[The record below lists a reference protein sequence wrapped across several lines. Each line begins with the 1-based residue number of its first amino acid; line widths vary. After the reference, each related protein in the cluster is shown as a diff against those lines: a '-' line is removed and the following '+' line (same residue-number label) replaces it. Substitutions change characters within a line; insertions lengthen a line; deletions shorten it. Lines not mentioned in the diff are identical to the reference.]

1 MITLTLAQGLPIDE
15 TLANYSDLAYRTA
28 FGIYALALVASLIY
42 YASFR
47 VAKVPHRELVGA
59 GGTGAAGAGTAGVGS
74 AGADADSGA
83 ELTASRSLTDTGDE
97 DRASDR
103 NTRWARIAR
112 LFIVIGFVF
121 SAAALVLR
129 GLATDRFPLG
139 NMYEFILA
147 TTVLAVGAGLVF
159 LRKPALQAAWPFVLL
174 PVLVL
179 LFVGG
184 TNVYSDAA
192 PVVPALRS
200 YWLPIHVSIISLG
213 SAILLIPGVAS
224 IMYLIRVWQ
233 PQGQET
239 GWGARLARPL
249 PAAET
254 LDRLAY
260 RVTIIGFPIFGVGIL
275 LGAVWA
281 ESAWGRFWGWD
292 PKETVSFISWVLYA
306 GYLHARATSGWG
318 PKRAAWINI
327 AGFVILVFNLFFIN
341 IVISGLHSYAGL
353 N

>member
-1 MITLTLAQGLPIDE
+1 MITSTLAMGMPVDE
-15 TLANYSDLAYRTA
+15 TLSTYSDLAFRTA
-28 FGIYALALVASLIY
+28 FGIYALALLTSLIY
-42 YASFR
+42 YAGFR
-47 VAKVPHRELVGA
+47 SPKVAHRELVAA
-59 GGTGAAGAGTAGVGS
+59 GGSGVG
-74 AGADADSGA
+74 
-83 ELTASRSLTDTGDE
+83 LTESTSLTDTGDE
-97 DRASDR
+97 ERASAG
-103 NTRWARIAR
+103 NVRWARIAH
-112 LFIVIGFVF
+112 LFIMIGFVL
-121 SAAALVLR
+121 SVASLVLR

-147 TTVLAVGAGLVF
+147 TTILGVGAGLVF
-159 LRKPALQAAWPFVLL
+159 LRKPALQTAWPFVLL

-179 LFVGG
+179 MFFGG
-184 TNVYSDAA
+184 TNLYSEAA

-213 SAILLIPGVAS
+213 SGILLIPGVVS

-233 PQGQET
+233 PQGQEH
-239 GWGARLARPL
+239 GWGARLARAL

-260 RVTIIGFPIFGVGIL
+260 RATVIGFPIFGVCII

-292 PKETVSFISWVLYA
+292 PKEPVSLISWGLYA
-306 GYLHARATSGWG
+306 AYLHARATAGWRNW
-318 PKRAAWINI
+318 KAAWINI
-327 AGFVILVFNLFFIN
+327 AALATTIFNLFFIN
-341 IVISGLHSYAGL
+341 MVVSGLHSYAGL

>member
-1 MITLTLAQGLPIDE
+1 MITSTLAMGMPVDE
-15 TLANYSDLAYRTA
+15 TLSTYSDLAFRTS
-28 FGIYALALVASLIY
+28 FGIYVLALIASLIY
-42 YASFR
+42 YAGFR
-47 VAKVPHRELVGA
+47 VAKVSEKELVAA
-59 GGTGAAGAGTAGVGS
+59 GGTG
-74 AGADADSGA
+74 
-83 ELTASRSLTDTGDE
+83 LTESRSLTDSGDE
-97 DRASDR
+97 ERASAG
-103 NTRWARIAR
+103 NVRWARIAH
-112 LFIVIGFVF
+112 LFIVIGFLF
-121 SAAALVLR
+121 SAASLILR
-129 GLATDRFPLG
+129 GFATDRFPLG

-147 TTVLAVGAGLVF
+147 TTILAVGAGLVF
-159 LRKPALQAAWPFVLL
+159 LRKPAMQTVWPFVLL

-179 LFVGG
+179 LFFGG
-184 TNVYSDAA
+184 TNLYSDAA

-213 SAILLIPGVAS
+213 SGILLIPGVVS

-233 PQGQET
+233 PQGQES

-260 RVTIIGFPIFGVGIL
+260 RVTVIGFPIFGVGIL

-281 ESAWGRFWGWD
+281 ESAGGRFWGWD

-318 PKRAAWINI
+318 PKKAAWINI
-327 AGFVILVFNLFFIN
+327 AGFVVLVFNLFFVN

>member
-1 MITLTLAQGLPIDE
+1 MITWTLAQGLPVDE
-15 TLANYSDLAYRTA
+15 TLSTYSDLAFRTA

-42 YASFR
+42 YAGFR
-47 VAKVPHRELVGA
+47 VPKVSHQQLVGA
-59 GGTGAAGAGTAGVGS
+59 GQGAAAGGSGTVG
-74 AGADADSGA
+74 GPDVG
-83 ELTASRSLTDTGDE
+83 LTESRSLTDTGDE
-97 DRASDR
+97 NRASEG
-103 NTRWARIAR
+103 NVRWARIAQ
-112 LFIVIGFVF
+112 LFIVVAFLFHAGSMIT
-121 SAAALVLR
+121 R
-129 GLATDRFPLG
+129 GLATDRFPFG
-139 NMYEFILA
+139 NMYEFILG
-147 TTVLAVGAGLVF
+147 TTLLAVGAGLVF
-159 LRKPALQAAWPFVLL
+159 LRKPALQTAWPFVLL

-179 LFVGG
+179 LFFGG
-184 TNVYSDAA
+184 TNLYSEAA

-200 YWLPIHVSIISLG
+200 YWLPIHVTIISLG
-213 SAILLIPGVAS
+213 SGILLIPGVVS

-233 PQGQET
+233 PQGEER

-260 RVTIIGFPIFGVGIL
+260 RATVIGFPVFGVGIL

-318 PKRAAWINI
+318 PKKAAWINI
-327 AGFVILVFNLFFIN
+327 AGFAVLVFNLFFIN
-341 IVISGLHSYAGL
+341 IVVSGLHSYAGL

>member
-15 TLANYSDLAYRTA
+15 NLARYSDLAYQTA
-28 FGIYALALVASLIY
+28 FGIFALALVASMVY
-42 YASFR
+42 YAGFR
-47 VAKVPHRELVGA
+47 VAKVSQRELVGA
-59 GGTGAAGAGTAGVGS
+59 NEAGGGTVSGP
-74 AGADADSGA
+74 GA
-83 ELTASRSLTDTGDE
+83 ELTASRSISDTGDE
-97 DRASDR
+97 ERTSDR
-103 NTRWARIAR
+103 NLRWARIAR
-112 LFIVIGFVF
+112 LFVILGFAF

-147 TTVLAVGAGLVF
+147 TTVLAVGAGLIF
-159 LRKPALQAAWPFVLL
+159 LRKPALQVAWPYVLL
-174 PVLVL
+174 PVLIL

-184 TNVYSDAA
+184 TGVYSDAA

-200 YWLPIHVSIISLG
+200 FWLPIHVSIISLG
-213 SAILLIPGVAS
+213 AAILLIPGVVS
-224 IMYLIRVWQ
+224 IMYLIRLWQ
-233 PQGQET
+233 PQGEES
-239 GWGARLARPL
+239 GWGAWLARPL
-249 PAAET
+249 PAGDT

-260 RVTIIGFPIFGVGIL
+260 RTTVIGFPIFGVGIL

-306 GYLHARATSGWG
+306 VYLHARATSGWG
-318 PKRAAWINI
+318 PKRAVWFNI
-327 AGFVILVFNLFFIN
+327 AGFVVLVFNLFFIN
-341 IVISGLHSYAGL
+341 IVVSGLHSYAGL

>member
-1 MITLTLAQGLPIDE
+1 MITSTLAMGMPVDE
-15 TLANYSDLAYRTA
+15 TLSTYSDLAFRTA
-28 FGIYALALVASLIY
+28 FGIYVLALIASLIY
-42 YASFR
+42 YAGFR
-47 VAKVPHRELVGA
+47 VAKVSEKELVAA
-59 GGTGAAGAGTAGVGS
+59 GGTG
-74 AGADADSGA
+74 
-83 ELTASRSLTDTGDE
+83 LTESTSLTDSGDE
-97 DRASDR
+97 DRASAG
-103 NTRWARIAR
+103 NVRWARIAQ
-112 LFIVIGFVF
+112 LFITIGFVF
-121 SAAALVLR
+121 SAASLILR
-129 GLATDRFPLG
+129 GFATDRFPLG
-139 NMYEFILA
+139 NMYEFILG
-147 TTVLAVGAGLVF
+147 TSILGVGAGLVF
-159 LRKPALQAAWPFVLL
+159 LRKPAMQTAWPYVLL

-179 LFVGG
+179 MFFGG
-184 TNVYSDAA
+184 THLYSEAA

-213 SAILLIPGVAS
+213 SGILLIPGVVS

-233 PQGQET
+233 PQGQEK

-260 RVTIIGFPIFGVGIL
+260 RVTVIGFPIFGVGIL

-292 PKETVSFISWVLYA
+292 PKETVSFNSWVLYA

-318 PKRAAWINI
+318 PKKAAWINI
-327 AGFVILVFNLFFIN
+327 AGFVVLVFNLFFIN
-341 IVISGLHSYAGL
+341 IVVSGLHSYAGL

>member
-1 MITLTLAQGLPIDE
+1 MNTLILAQGLPVNE
-15 TLANYSDLAYRTA
+15 TLSTYSDLAFRTA
-28 FGIYALALVASLIY
+28 FGIYVLALIASLVY
-42 YASFR
+42 YGGFR
-47 VAKVPHRELVGA
+47 VAKVSEKELVAA
-59 GGTGAAGAGTAGVGS
+59 GGTGLTESTSLSSTGIADDERAAAGN
-74 AGADADSGA
+74 
-83 ELTASRSLTDTGDE
+83 R
-97 DRASDR
+97 
-103 NTRWARIAR
+103 RWSRIAQ
-112 LFIVIGFVF
+112 LFITIGFVF
-121 SAAALVLR
+121 SVASLILR

-139 NMYEFILA
+139 NMYEFILG
-147 TTVLAVGAGLVF
+147 TSILGVGAGLVF
-159 LRKPALQAAWPFVLL
+159 LRKPAMQTAWPYLLL

-179 LFVGG
+179 MFFGG
-184 TNVYSDAA
+184 THLYSEAA

-213 SAILLIPGVAS
+213 AGILLVPGVVS

-233 PQGQET
+233 PQGQEN
-239 GWGARLARPL
+239 GWAAGLARPL

-260 RVTIIGFPIFGVGIL
+260 RVTVIGFPVFGVGIL

-318 PKRAAWINI
+318 PKKAAWINI
-327 AGFVILVFNLFFIN
+327 AGFVVLVFNLFFIN
-341 IVISGLHSYAGL
+341 IVVSGLHSYAGL

>member
-15 TLANYSDLAYRTA
+15 TLSTYSDLAFRTS
-28 FGIYALALVASLIY
+28 FGIYVLALVASLIY
-42 YASFR
+42 YAGFR
-47 VAKVPHRELVGA
+47 VDKVSPRQLAGA
-59 GGTGAAGAGTAGVGS
+59 GGPG
-74 AGADADSGA
+74 
-83 ELTASRSLTDTGDE
+83 LTESTSLTDTGDE
-97 DRASDR
+97 ERASSG
-103 NTRWARIAR
+103 NVRWARIAQ
-112 LFIVIGFVF
+112 LFVTLAFVL
-121 SAAALVLR
+121 SAASLLLR

-147 TTVLAVGAGLVF
+147 TTVLAVGTGLVF
-159 LRKPALQAAWPFVLL
+159 LRKPALQVVWPFVLL

-179 LFVGG
+179 LFFGG
-184 TNVYSDAA
+184 TNLYSEAA

-213 SAILLIPGVAS
+213 SGILLIPGVVS

-233 PQGQET
+233 PQGEES

-260 RVTIIGFPIFGVGIL
+260 RTTVIGFPIFGVGIL

-318 PKRAAWINI
+318 PKKAAWINI
-327 AGFVILVFNLFFIN
+327 AGFTVLAFNLFFVN
-341 IVISGLHSYAGL
+341 IVVSGLHSYAGL

>member
-1 MITLTLAQGLPIDE
+1 MNTVILAQALPVNE
-15 TLANYSDLAYRTA
+15 TLSNYSDMAFRTSFA
-28 FGIYALALVASLIY
+28 IYVLALLASMIY
-42 YASFR
+42 YGGFR
-47 VAKVPHRELVGA
+47 AAKFTQKELVTA
-59 GGTGAAGAGTAGVGS
+59 GGTG
-74 AGADADSGA
+74 
-83 ELTASRSLTDTGDE
+83 LTESTSITDTGDE
-97 DRASDR
+97 DRASAG
-103 NTRWARIAR
+103 NTRWAKIAH
-112 LFIVIGFVF
+112 LFVVIGFLFAV
-121 SAAALVLR
+121 ATWVLR

-139 NMYEFILA
+139 NMYEYILG

-159 LRKPALQAAWPFVLL
+159 LRKPALQTAWPYVLL

-179 LFVGG
+179 MFFGG
-184 TNVYSDAA
+184 THLYSEAA

-200 YWLPIHVSIISLG
+200 FWLPIHVSIITLG
-213 SAILLIPGVAS
+213 AGILLVAGVVS

-233 PQGQET
+233 PQGHES
-239 GWGARLARPL
+239 GWGAWLARPL

-260 RVTIIGFPIFGVGIL
+260 RITVVGFPIFGVGIL

-292 PKETVSFISWVLYA
+292 PKETVSFITWVLYA
-306 GYLHARATSGWG
+306 VYLHARATSGWG

-327 AGFVILVFNLFFIN
+327 AAFSVHVFNLFFIN
-341 IVISGLHSYAGL
+341 MVVSGLHSYAGL

>member
-1 MITLTLAQGLPIDE
+1 MITSTLAMGMPVDE
-15 TLANYSDLAYRTA
+15 TLSTYSDLAFRTA
-28 FGIYALALVASLIY
+28 FGIYALALLTSLIY
-42 YASFR
+42 YAGFR
-47 VAKVPHRELVGA
+47 SPKVAHRELVAA
-59 GGTGAAGAGTAGVGS
+59 GGSGVG
-74 AGADADSGA
+74 
-83 ELTASRSLTDTGDE
+83 LTESTSLTDTGDE
-97 DRASDR
+97 ERASAG
-103 NTRWARIAR
+103 NVRWARIAH
-112 LFIVIGFVF
+112 LFIMIGFVL
-121 SAAALVLR
+121 SVASLVLR

-147 TTVLAVGAGLVF
+147 TTILGVGAGLVF
-159 LRKPALQAAWPFVLL
+159 LRKPALQTAWPFVLL

-179 LFVGG
+179 MFFGG
-184 TNVYSDAA
+184 TNLYSEAA

-213 SAILLIPGVAS
+213 SGILLIPGVVS

-233 PQGQET
+233 PQGQEH
-239 GWGARLARPL
+239 GWGARLARAL

-260 RVTIIGFPIFGVGIL
+260 RATVIGFPIFGVGII

-318 PKRAAWINI
+318 PKKAAWINI
-327 AGFVILVFNLFFIN
+327 AGFVVLVFNLFFIN
-341 IVISGLHSYAGL
+341 IVVSGLHSYAGL

>member
-15 TLANYSDLAYRTA
+15 TLATYSDLAFRTA
-28 FGIYALALVASLIY
+28 FGIYALALIASLIY
-42 YASFR
+42 YAGFR
-47 VAKVPHRELVGA
+47 VAKVSEKELVTA
-59 GGTGAAGAGTAGVGS
+59 GGTG
-74 AGADADSGA
+74 
-83 ELTASRSLTDTGDE
+83 LTESRSLTDTGDE
-97 DRASDR
+97 ERASAG
-103 NTRWARIAR
+103 NVRWARIAQ
-112 LFIVIGFVF
+112 LFVVLGFVF
-121 SAAALVLR
+121 HAASLVLR
-129 GLATDRFPLG
+129 GLSTERFPWG
-139 NMYEFILA
+139 NMYEFILGS
-147 TTVLAVGAGLVF
+147 TLLAVAAGLIW
-159 LRKPALQAAWPFVLL
+159 LRKPALQVVWPYLL
-174 PVLVL
+174 VPILVL
-179 LFVGG
+179 LFFGG
-184 TNVYSDAA
+184 THLYSDAA

-200 YWLPIHVSIISLG
+200 YWLPIHVSIIALG
-213 SAILLIPGVAS
+213 SGILLIPGVVS

-233 PQGQET
+233 PRGAEH

-260 RVTIIGFPIFGVGIL
+260 RTTVIGFPVFGVGIL

-318 PKRAAWINI
+318 PKKAAWINI
-327 AGFVILVFNLFFIN
+327 AGFTVLVFNLFFIN
-341 IVISGLHSYAGL
+341 IVVSGLHSYAGL